1 MKTVSLPTNS
11 QFYSL
16 NTLTGYSVSLDLVV
30 TNASSSPVF
39 LVQSATQPIFLA
51 PDTYPLLPGK
61 SIMLASGKVAL
72 WALGDKGPVVV
83 QDTNSLI
90 CPSEMMS
97 PRIMIGLEAL
107 TVQTFGEANCKNGTQ
122 FELTTYDPAFTA
134 AGIRDF
140 IITTGAKPVL
150 VKNRKFS
157 FTGSELTTTIY
168 KNPTYTGGTVLPY
181 YNLSDINPMVGL
193 STIKGL
199 PTVTNVGTQF
209 SPTFTILG
217 EVPQGGQ
224 AVSKSDAEQ
233 GVPGLERVL
242 APNSSYLYR
251 TVNTGTLCKF
261 TSINTWYE
269 GDLSST
275 AF

>member
-1 MKTVSLPTNS
+1 MKTVSLPTSS

-16 NTLTGYSVSLDLVV
+16 NVLTGYSVSLDLVV
-30 TNASSSPVF
+30 TNASSSPIF
-39 LVQSATQPIFLA
+39 LVQSATQPLSLA

-72 WALGDKGPVVV
+72 WALGDKGPIVV

-97 PRIMIGLEAL
+97 PRILVGLEAL

-122 FELTTYDPAFTA
+122 FELTTYDPAFA
-134 AGIRDF
+134 AGANRDF

-150 VKNRKFS
+150 VKNRKFT
-157 FTGSELTTTIY
+157 FTGSEVTTTVY
-168 KNPTYTGGTVLPY
+168 KNPTYTGGTIIPY
-181 YNLSDINPMVGL
+181 YNLSDINPKVGL
-193 STIKGL
+193 ATVIGT

-224 AVSKSDAEQ
+224 SVSRSEAEQ
-233 GVPGLERVL
+233 GISGLERVL

-251 TVNTGTLCKF
+251 TVNTGSLCKF
-261 TSINTWYE
+261 STVNTWYE